1 MMLQMNVSQEE
12 FGRMFGVY
20 MERQSG
26 VNLHTI
32 TPTADEMVDRRL
44 RFSLEKVKDSEVQQA
59 TLRILVEGG
68 TRIGVRILGSTR
80 FVPSSLISRK
90 VGPSKFPKWTELDL
104 TDAVRTRLTEGSNH
118 IGVELTCR
126 RCLYPR
132 DIASSSGPNL
142 NIITRENTGLR
153 KKRSSRTDCYKD
165 NHRKRCC
172 RHTMDVVF
180 KDLPGFEFIIQ
191 PYSFDA
197 GYCKGRCPARYNPA
211 HHHALLQSLIW
222 KQDRQ
227 RAPRPCCAPSKLAD
241 LEILH
246 LDEDDPTVLKV
257 STWKNMRVLECA
269 CS

>member
-1 MMLQMNVSQEE
+1 
-12 FGRMFGVY
+12 
-20 MERQSG
+20 
-26 VNLHTI
+26 
-32 TPTADEMVDRRL
+32 MVDQRL
-44 RFSLEKVKDSEVQQA
+44 QFSLEKLRGVQVQRA
-59 TLRILVEGG
+59 TIRILAEGG
-68 TRIGVRILGSTR
+68 SRISVRILGSAWPGSPTIVSR
-80 FVPSSLISRK
+80 RVP
-90 VGPSKFPKWTELDL
+90 VSKLPLWTELDL
-104 TDAVRTRLTEGSNH
+104 TEAVRSRLFDDGDSVTLELSCRKCLFPRLVENSSWP
-118 IGVELTCR
+118 GV
-126 RCLYPR
+126 
-132 DIASSSGPNL
+132 NL
-142 NIITRENTGLR
+142 NVITLDNSGSR

-246 LDEDDPTVLKV
+246 LDQDDPSVLKV